1 MSVFGVVAMAGGL
14 LGIGILVASL
24 KVTLGSVGGIMVW
37 NIHDVMQVGKD
48 RS

>member
-14 LGIGILVASL
+14 LGIGILVESL